1 MPTVSEAEF
10 YAAVDR
16 FFSRMLEE
24 IPVAATQFGDHRYDH
39 HAASWPVLG
48 LLEQQP
54 EPVSCGTMNRFWR
67 KALPRREQVPEQAL
81 QPLFP
86 AD

>member
-1 MPTVSEAEF
+1 VPTVSEAEF

-39 HAASWPVLG
+39 RLGDHSPAA
-48 LLEQQP
+48 
-54 EPVSCGTMNRFWR
+54 RAR
-67 KALPRREQVPEQAL
+67 
-81 QPLFP
+81 
-86 AD
+86 